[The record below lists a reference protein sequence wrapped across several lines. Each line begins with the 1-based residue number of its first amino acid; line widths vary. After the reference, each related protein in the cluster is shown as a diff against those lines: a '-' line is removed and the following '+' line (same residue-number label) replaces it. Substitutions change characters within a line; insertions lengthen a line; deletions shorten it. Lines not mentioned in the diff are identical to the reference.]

1 MSLSEPSLEILER
14 RLVGRFILQSGES
27 ISRERTH
34 THTHRGGRY
43 KRNNNELREGE
54 IKRSE
59 EKRER
64 EDYMMCCEVTRGGRG
79 GLAKRHGNAMHEAIL
94 N

>member
-1 MSLSEPSLEILER
+1 MGNQYLETIY
-14 RLVGRFILQSGES
+14 IY
-27 ISRERTH
+27 TH
-34 THTHRGGRY
+34 IHTYVGGRY
-43 KRNNNELREGE
+43 ERNNNELRERG
-54 IKRSE
+54 KRSE

-64 EDYMMCCEVTRGGRG
+64 EDYMMCCKVTRGGRG

>member
-1 MSLSEPSLEILER
+1 MGNQYL
-14 RLVGRFILQSGES
+14 ES
-27 ISRERTH
+27 IYIYRH